1 MTKAPSPQK
10 PHRGAPSTLAD
21 LNSTER
27 PRITTV
33 PYTLNLGAL
42 SRTPPDERLQQDFKL
57 GESPSLLQK
66 DREALNENRYQ
77 VWILSQFATDML
89 PTLGIG
95 PQQAPW

>member
-1 MTKAPSPQK
+1 MKAPSPQK

-42 SRTPPDERLQQDFKL
+42 PHAPLDERLQQDFEL
-57 GESPSLLQK
+57 GECPSLLQK

-77 VWILSQFATDML
+77 VCILSQFATDTL
-89 PTLGIG
+89 PRASVPRRPLGR
-95 PQQAPW
+95 